1 MTFCVTII
9 LMSCGG
15 KTDKKNHRN
24 CSTGRYGKTSFVQ
37 PMEKGTKFVCK
48 DLGMDSMNI
57 PHFNVIFSVNVV
69 ETKIKT
75 INACAEIKKEEYKQM
90 DIPDD
95 AIMAR
100 GG

>member
-1 MTFCVTII
+1 
-9 LMSCGG
+9 
-15 KTDKKNHRN
+15 
-24 CSTGRYGKTSFVQ
+24 
-37 PMEKGTKFVCK
+37 MEKGTKFVCK

>member
-1 MTFCVTII
+1 
-9 LMSCGG
+9 
-15 KTDKKNHRN
+15 
-24 CSTGRYGKTSFVQ
+24 
-37 PMEKGTKFVCK
+37 
-48 DLGMDSMNI
+48 MDSMNI